1 MDLTEWAH
9 AHGIYVA
16 TAYRW
21 HREGT
26 LPLSA
31 QKAGQLILGFP
42 GAAIASS
49 PRGGADLYAQVSSR
63 DQRVGLDR
71 QVARLRAWAAQARLP
86 EALKAVGHAQRGIGP
101 RAAVGAGS
109 IWCGGG
115 R

>member
-21 HREGT
+21 HRVGKLL
-26 LPLSA
+26 LPA
-31 QKAGQLILGFP
+31 HKAGQLILVSP
-42 GAAIASS
+42 GATTASS
-49 PRGGADLYAQVSSR
+49 PQGGADLYARVSSR
-63 DQRVGLDR
+63 DQSVGLDR

-86 EALKAVGHAQRGIGP
+86 EALRAVGHAQRGIGP